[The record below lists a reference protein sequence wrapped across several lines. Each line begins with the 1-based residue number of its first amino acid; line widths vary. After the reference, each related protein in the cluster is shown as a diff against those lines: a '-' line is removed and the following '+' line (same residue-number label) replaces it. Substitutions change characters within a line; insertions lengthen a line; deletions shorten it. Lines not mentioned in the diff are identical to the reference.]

1 MILLKPLNILDS
13 KTFSRLPTPTSGN
26 PCPSLSDSSR
36 STEYLRNNRRQ
47 PHTFVQGHFYLVCHL
62 SLKVR
67 SQLHQGSHPFSNGSQ
82 GSFFNF
88 VRSAQVNAKFFY
100 VQYFGLI
107 LCYTEYFLTAG
118 FFIFFLCHYMPE
130 LDTLKLQRSF
140 MRIISFDSPPNSNIS
155 GEERK
160 TVTLN
165 DLLIFICY
173 FSVITALADCPCLI
187 SAWGGEK
194 SKSTQWNRMNT
205 GHEVLTQQENN
216 YQWLSI
222 PNTFIELFIFP
233 IPTAGQNRTE
243 HVPIS

>member
-165 DLLIFICY
+165 DLLIFVCY

-187 SAWGGEK
+187 SA
-194 SKSTQWNRMNT
+194 
-205 GHEVLTQQENN
+205 
-216 YQWLSI
+216 
-222 PNTFIELFIFP
+222 
-233 IPTAGQNRTE
+233 
-243 HVPIS
+243 